1 MRSHGRNGAH
11 SVAATVTGATRVS
24 RYGTLAAALTGDIS
38 SGRYKVGS
46 PIPTEKELCDLYG
59 YSRHTVRQALNK
71 LKEQGLVSSHAG
83 IGTLVKGVPDSPKF
97 LNGISNVAELLQ
109 FASST
114 RMHVVSR
121 RRLVADEAHAN
132 LLHCYPGDKWTLVTY
147 LRKVPG
153 DRLPMGYCMVYIR
166 GEYAD
171 AVANIKTVTGSIS
184 ALLEKHSGV
193 RINEIQ
199 QEITAAPLPAAI
211 AESVMA
217 PGGQAALKITRHFL
231 DVDSKM
237 IQVSIG
243 YYPCDRYKH
252 VSQFKAR
259 KPGVS
264 VD

>member
-1 MRSHGRNGAH
+1 MRTNGRKDAH
-11 SVAATVTGATRVS
+11 PAAATATGATRVS
-24 RYGTLAAALTGDIS
+24 LYGTLAAALTGDIS

-46 PIPTEKELCDLYG
+46 PIPTEKELCNLYG
-59 YSRHTVRQALNK
+59 YSRHTVRHALNK

-166 GEYAD
+166 SEYAD
-171 AVANIKTVTGSIS
+171 AVANIKTVTGSIA
-184 ALLEKHSGV
+184 ALLEKHSDV

-199 QEITAAPLPAAI
+199 QEISAAPLPAAV

-217 PGGQAALKITRHFL
+217 PSGQAALKITRHFL

-259 KPGVS
+259 KPGVG

>member
-1 MRSHGRNGAH
+1 MKSHVRNDARP
-11 SVAATVTGATRVS
+11 VTATAAGATRVS
-24 RYGTLAAALTGDIS
+24 RYGTLAAALTDDIS
-38 SGRYKVGS
+38 SGRYKIGS
-46 PIPTEKELCDLYG
+46 PIPTEKDLCNLYG

-71 LKEQGLVSSHAG
+71 LKEQGLISSHAG

-109 FASST
+109 FTSST

-132 LLHCYPGDKWTLVTY
+132 LLHCYPGDKWMLITY

-171 AVANIKTVTGSIS
+171 AVANIKTIEGSIS
-184 ALLEKHSGV
+184 ALVEKHNGV

-199 QEITAAPLPAAI
+199 QEITAAPLPAAV

-217 PGGQAALKITRHFL
+217 PDGQPALKITRHFL